1 MVIFKVRYTMVRIAL
16 PNKGRVY
23 EPIMDL
29 FEMAGLHIVDHSE
42 RSLIAKTVDGDISLL
57 FARARDIPEY
67 VENGAA
73 DLGIT
78 GEDFIHESGV
88 NVETLLDIGI
98 GKAELVLAVPDD
110 SKIESPKQL
119 ANKRIATEFPQVT
132 KKFFESNGV
141 PVHIVEVSGAT
152 EITPHIG
159 VADAIVDLTSSGTTL
174 SINHLKVIAH
184 VLHTSQKLIASKE
197 SMAAQPKKISE
208 IKLALD
214 SVIEAKGKRYL
225 MMNVPETA
233 LEEVKKKLPG
243 MSGPT
248 VMRVEAN
255 SPMCAV
261 HAVVHER
268 DIYRVVNEL
277 KSVGARDILIVPIE
291 RIVR

>member
-1 MVIFKVRYTMVRIAL
+1 MVRIAL

-23 EPIMDL
+23 EPILEL
-29 FEMAGLHIVDHSE
+29 FERAGLHIVDHSE
-42 RSLIAKTVDGDISLL
+42 RSLFARTVDDDISLL

-67 VENGAA
+67 VESGAA

-78 GEDFIHESGV
+78 GEDFIQESGAC
-88 NVETLLDIGI
+88 VETLLDIGV
-98 GKAELVLAVPDD
+98 GKADLVLAVPDE
-110 SKIESPKQL
+110 SSIEKLGQL
-119 ANKRIATEFPQVT
+119 AGKKIATEFPLIT
-132 KKFFESNGV
+132 KKFFDSNGV
-141 PVHIVEVSGAT
+141 SVHVVEVSGAT

-184 VLHTSQKLIASKE
+184 VLRTSQRLIASEASLAKN
-197 SMAAQPKKISE
+197 PKKIAD
-208 IKLALD
+208 IKLALE

-225 MMNVPETA
+225 MMNVPASA
-233 LEEVKKKLPG
+233 LDEVKKKLPG
-243 MSGPT
+243 LSGPT
-248 VMRVEAN
+248 VMKVESS

-268 DIYRVVNEL
+268 EIYRVINEL
-277 KSVGARDILIVPIE
+277 KSVGAKDILIVPIE